1 LAITPLV
8 CFLLF
13 DDDDDGDVSSGV
25 KFIKITCFF
34 LPVLVLVDPPLLFLL
49 LLMDNERLL
58 KALTLLLLLQL
69 IIIILLLNL
78 FVVCFSLS
86 LFSFFL
92 KCDNET
98 KMREISRF
106 PRFRGR
112 KRRDFS
118 SLSRSQIQVSLVRS
132 LVSSELSSLLSLVCE
147 SLLCSHTQVD
157 DDVNDDIKELLDVNR
172 YTE

>member
-78 FVVCFSLS
+78 CVVCF
-86 LFSFFL
+86 LFLFFFSEVPCVTTRGN
-92 KCDNET
+92 K
-98 KMREISRF
+98 KMRKKRF
-106 PRFRGR
+106 PDSPSRFRGR
-112 KRRDFS
+112 KKRRDFLSSLSLLFSNS
-118 SLSRSQIQVSLVRS
+118 SLSRRLIVRS
-132 LVSSELSSLLSLVCE
+132 LSSCV
-147 SLLCSHTQVD
+147 
-157 DDVNDDIKELLDVNR
+157 
-172 YTE
+172 